1 MATRSS
7 GDDGDDLDDRVRAC
21 ARTGTCD
28 AWRGTAKDD
37 DAGFRERVREALR
50 RAMTAFGDEA
60 FGGERG
66 EGEGEGDEGEGARAT
81 KRARTTTETETE
93 TEETEETEEIAS
105 AATVA
110 AMRRAYE
117 DDVEKICGECVSAF
131 DRDAPFTIQRIC
143 ELACEPSKY
152 YSTPYKLASAL
163 FKLFAV
169 TQTVDRARSSDREA
183 TTATNASE
191 SAAKTTTPA
200 ATEAM
205 VRDARDPRA
214 AEQKAFIGAAFRE
227 TTPVDFEESIHPPR
241 PPSPPQLSV

>member
-50 RAMTAFGDEA
+50 RAMTTFGDEA
-60 FGGERG
+60 FGVERRGVGREGDDG
-66 EGEGEGDEGEGARAT
+66 EGKRAT
-81 KRARTTTETETE
+81 KRARTTTETET
-93 TEETEETEEIAS
+93 ETEETEEIAS